1 MGSLPPK
8 SRYRKSLPPSSLS
21 LYPPIAAGWRGGL
34 GRAPDLAFR
43 PTANWPAL
51 HQEVNDGPAQ
61 AEALRAGWDELQ
73 AERRA
78 NGTHAKFCGE

>member
-1 MGSLPPK
+1 MVAFAV
-8 SRYRKSLPPSSLS
+8 
-21 LYPPIAAGWRGGL
+21 LY
-34 GRAPDLAFR
+34 PDLAFR

-78 NGTHAKFCGE
+78 NGTHAKFCGEYACYQRPTPGWPSG